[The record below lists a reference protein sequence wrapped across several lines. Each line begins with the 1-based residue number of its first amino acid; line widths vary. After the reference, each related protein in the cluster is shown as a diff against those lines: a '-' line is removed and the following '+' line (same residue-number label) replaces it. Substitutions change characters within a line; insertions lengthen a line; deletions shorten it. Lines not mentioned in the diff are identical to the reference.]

1 MDGRIESTILSFVIH
16 DESYARKALP
26 FVKAEYF
33 QEKSERLVY
42 ETITSYFE
50 KYGSVPTIDAVLVEL
65 SQKKGVNQDL
75 YNETTDI
82 VSSLKKKDKPSEE
95 WLIDVTEKF
104 CQDQAIFN
112 AVYRSIKV
120 IESEKEERG
129 NIPKMLSDAL
139 AVSFDTNIGHDF
151 LEMSDN
157 RFDYYHRKEQKIA
170 FGIKKLDE
178 ITKGGAQRKAM
189 YVFMSETGL
198 GKTLTMTNCASNNLL
213 DGKNVLYIT
222 AEMSEEEISKRVEA
236 NLMDVPLDMLVQMPK
251 DVYDRKIAKL
261 KSRTVGKLVIKE
273 YPTGSAHVG
282 HFRFLLNELRLK
294 KNFVPDVIYVDY
306 INICASSRIKPG
318 NASGTY
324 SLVKSITE
332 EFRGLAVEYNVA
344 LISATQANRSG
355 YGNGDMDITSTSE
368 SIGLPQT
375 VDFLLALMAGEIPSE
390 ILCKQLKNR
399 FSDINID
406 RKFVVGVDRSKMKI
420 YDVPQRVEDQKKP
433 TFDDTKFSER
443 EEEVPFI
450 NGRKNKF
457 KKFS

>member
-1 MDGRIESTILSFVIH
+1 MSFVIH

-420 YDVPQRVEDQKKP
+420 YDVPQRVEAQTKP

-443 EEEVPFI
+443 DEEVPFM

>member
-420 YDVPQRVEDQKKP
+420 YDVPQRVEAQTKP

-443 EEEVPFI
+443 DEEVPFM

>member
-1 MDGRIESTILSFVIH
+1 
-16 DESYARKALP
+16 
-26 FVKAEYF
+26 
-33 QEKSERLVY
+33 
-42 ETITSYFE
+42 
-50 KYGSVPTIDAVLVEL
+50 
-65 SQKKGVNQDL
+65 
-75 YNETTDI
+75 
-82 VSSLKKKDKPSEE
+82 
-95 WLIDVTEKF
+95 
-104 CQDQAIFN
+104 
-112 AVYRSIKV
+112 
-120 IESEKEERG
+120 
-129 NIPKMLSDAL
+129 
-139 AVSFDTNIGHDF
+139 
-151 LEMSDN
+151 
-157 RFDYYHRKEQKIA
+157 
-170 FGIKKLDE
+170 
-178 ITKGGAQRKAM
+178 M

-251 DVYDRKIAKL
+251 DVYDRKIEKL

-375 VDFLLALMAGEIPSE
+375 VDFLLALMAGELPSE

-406 RKFVVGVDRSKMKI
+406 
-420 YDVPQRVEDQKKP
+420 
-433 TFDDTKFSER
+433 
-443 EEEVPFI
+443 
-450 NGRKNKF
+450 
-457 KKFS
+457 